1 MNSWERHGIDHTSP
15 SSCNLFVAAP
25 ALWCM
30 ERLLGKRGPGNANMY
45 AGVAGEDGIVH
56 GLLNPQARDE
66 DCIAV
71 GMATWRKKMA
81 LSGDPRREK
90 FDEIVP
96 LFIARGLEELRP
108 YGVPTAVQKKVSHRV
123 EGLHVPI
130 IGILDVLW
138 EQHGVLTDIKTT
150 MKMPSE
156 IKPGHARQVALYKAT
171 ISDNLDAR
179 LTYITDKKTATY
191 ALENH
196 RDHLKALEKIAL
208 TQQRFLA
215 ISNDPHELCG
225 LVFPDYESFYWNE
238 SVSRS
243 HGLAVWGV

>member
-1 MNSWERHGIDHTSP
+1 MNPWANHGIDHTSP

-30 ERLLGKRGPGNANMY
+30 ERLLGKRGPGNANMF

-56 GLLNPQARDE
+56 GLLNPQTRDE

-71 GMATWRKKMA
+71 GMKTWRKKMA

-96 LFIARGLEELRP
+96 LFIKRGLEELRP
-108 YGVPTAVQKKVSHRV
+108 YGVPTAVQQKVSHHV
-123 EGLHVPI
+123 DELHVPI
-130 IGILDVLW
+130 IGVLDVLW

-156 IKPGHARQVALYKAT
+156 IKPAHARQVALYKAA

-196 RDHLKALEKIAL
+196 REHLKALEKIAL

-215 ISNDPHELCG
+215 ISKDKHELCG